1 MIQIDFQ
8 GGAHGNYLEFVANTL
23 YGVTKGLPFNSAGA
37 SHAKK
42 YTAKKLFYGNHYS
55 YLGLSLHNKVVSI
68 QITKDDLLPLC
79 QVSLLRAGDFGYD
92 NNQLEV
98 DTYNKLN
105 IPDYRWVLDIL
116 IAGFFKDQ
124 VQQSYN
130 NVKDPAWPDIQ
141 SIEDYNALPAHIRQE
156 CEQVHKLELREL
168 SADHPDCPRSV
179 LREFFQIGFEYPEQQ
194 GFMYRQNT
202 MLDYGNRE
210 VYVFPYSCFYNID
223 QFIEQLKSLAD
234 WSGMQYNQHD
244 RIVEMHQ
251 EFLKRQPYVHSKT
264 RCDAIVQDII
274 RNCETDQA
282 RDLLEEAY
290 INAQLKKHG
299 HECRY

>member
-1 MIQIDFQ
+1 MIHIDFQ
-8 GGAHGNYLEFVANTL
+8 GGAHGNYLEFICNTIH
-23 YGVTKGLPFNSAGA
+23 GVTEGLPFNSAGA

-42 YTAKKLFYGNHYS
+42 YTGRKLFDGNHYS
-55 YLGLSLHNKVVSI
+55 YLGMPIGKKVVSI
-68 QITKDDLLPLC
+68 QINQDDLLPLC
-79 QVSLLRAGDFGYD
+79 QVSLLRANDYGYD
-92 NNQLEV
+92 NNYLEV

-105 IPDYRWVLDIL
+105 TQDYRWVLDL
-116 IAGFFKDQ
+116 IIDGFFKDQ
-124 VQQSYN
+124 IQQSYN

-168 SADHPDCPRSV
+168 SADHPDCPRSI

-194 GFMYRQNT
+194 GFIHRQNT
-202 MLDYGNRE
+202 MLNYGDRE
-210 VYVFPYSCFYNID
+210 VYVFPFSCFYNID
-223 QFIEQLKSLAD
+223 QFMEHVKSLAD

-274 RNCETDQA
+274 HNRKTDQA